1 MMKRTYAVKIGAGV
15 ILAVAGIILPFLA
28 DGTEALSSVL
38 VTIGLVTVAVT
49 GVQYWRYKDD
59 LEKDERTQKLGA
71 YAVSYSWLLTMVF
84 LALLFWVDYLGLLV
98 LSVQTVLVSAILLMA
113 FSARI
118 FQWYLFRQG
127 DVA

>member
-1 MMKRTYAVKIGAGV
+1 MKRTYAVKIGVGV
-15 ILAVAGIILPFLA
+15 ILAVAGVILPFLV
-28 DGTEALSSVL
+28 DGTEALSSIL
-38 VTIGLVTVAVT
+38 VAIGLVTVAVI
-49 GVQYWRYKDD
+49 GVQYWRYRDN

-84 LALLFWVDYLGLLV
+84 LALLFWVDYLGLFV
-98 LSVQTVLVSAILLMA
+98 LSVQAVLVSAILLMA

>member
-38 VTIGLVTVAVT
+38 VAIGLVTVAVT

-84 LALLFWVDYLGLLV
+84 LAFLFWVDYLGLLV